1 MNIHAKPDW
10 IGTPRRYYEEQTE
23 VLAIDFSLENN
34 DNRYRLIIRTNG
46 TGVQY
51 ECKQYGVKPGSQK
64 PYPIDIPFTN
74 DMMPLVETILQD
86 PYVKACL

>member
-10 IGTPRRYYEEQTE
+10 IGTFRRYYEEQTE

-34 DNRYRLIIRTNG
+34 DNRYRLIIRTNS

-51 ECKQYGVKPGSQK
+51 KCKQYGVKPGSQK